1 FRVNEVIEKAVL
13 VRGSLQCEAERGPNA
28 IANFLCRVPASVVR
42 DAQGGQA
49 EARRGNTGDVVALA
63 PVCRSPVF
71 DLARDG
77 AGLFPKEGKAG
88 PFHLFQE
95 GVLGR
100 SESVLGGIG
109 GKQCGWQ
116 RGHWWNR
123 LRSMLLNMRRSALPI
138 VEREGERE
146 RKLSGSLKP
155 VTAGKGGSRQRG

>member
-1 FRVNEVIEKAVL
+1 FRLNEVIEKAVL
-13 VRGSLQCEAERGPNA
+13 VRGPLQCEAERGPNA
-28 IANFLCRVPASVVR
+28 IANFLCRAPASVVR

-49 EARRGNTGDVVALA
+49 EASRSNTGDILPLVS
-63 PVCRSPVF
+63 VCRFSVF
-71 DLARDG
+71 VLLLNRAS
-77 AGLFPKEGKAG
+77 LFPKEGKAG

-100 SESVLGGIG
+100 SEPVLGGIG

-116 RGHWWNR
+116 RSHWSNR
-123 LRSMLLNMRRSALPI
+123 VRCMLLNMRRSALPI

-155 VTAGKGGSRQRG
+155 VTAGKERSRQRG